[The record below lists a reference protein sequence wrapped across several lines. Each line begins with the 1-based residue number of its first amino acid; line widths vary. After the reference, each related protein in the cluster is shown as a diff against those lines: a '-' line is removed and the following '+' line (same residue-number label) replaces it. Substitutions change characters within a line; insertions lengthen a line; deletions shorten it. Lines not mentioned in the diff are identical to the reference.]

1 MVSRKDFMNIWCSG
15 ENEMFEVNQF
25 CQMHR
30 LVDNKRV
37 KIAMRKWC
45 SGENEM
51 FEVNQFCQMHR
62 LVDNK
67 RVKIAMRK

>member
-37 KIAMRKWC
+37 KIAMKN
-45 SGENEM
+45 ENKNA
-51 FEVNQFCQMHR
+51 NQS
-62 LVDNK
+62 
-67 RVKIAMRK
+67 

>member
-1 MVSRKDFMNIWCSG
+1 MVSRKDFMNIWCSS

-37 KIAMRKWC
+37 KIAMRK
-45 SGENEM
+45 
-51 FEVNQFCQMHR
+51 
-62 LVDNK
+62 
-67 RVKIAMRK
+67 